1 MYARGGFNILTTYR
15 SLCLF
20 KNIDEKII
28 RKAFRQVGPTS
39 QQNIG
44 EAPEDLCRRMGN
56 RD

>member
-1 MYARGGFNILTTYR
+1 MYARGGFNILSTNR

-28 RKAFRQVGPTS
+28 RKKFRQVGPTS

-44 EAPEDLCRRMGN
+44 EAPEDLCRRMGS